1 MSVELAPEWVHVQY
15 AESAQFT
22 EVYGFAGSQGAVNCE
37 GVRFV
42 PKGRPSKTLA
52 VFMHPS
58 STLQLLPMPQ
68 ALAKAGIHVL
78 CAGSRFAKNDTPLIM
93 EKVLLDLGAYL
104 RHARERW
111 GYDKILLCGWS
122 GGGSLALF
130 YQSQAEKLSVFKT
143 PAGDPVDL
151 KGLIPADAMI
161 FQAAHLSRARML
173 SEWIDPSVSDE
184 NDPDRRDLE
193 LDIYSPNCPN
203 QPPYTRAFVER
214 FRAAQLSRMRRKTVW
229 VKESLERLKNKG
241 GDELERGFVTYRTMA
256 DVRFMDPAIDPN
268 DRKPRWCY
276 LGRPETAN
284 TGPVGIGRFSTLR
297 AWLSQW
303 SIDDSNADGP
313 KCAASIS
320 VPLLAIENS
329 ADDAVPQP
337 HARIIHD
344 AAGSRDK
351 TFRVIKG
358 ATHYYQGQPGLL
370 KQAVEVCVG
379 WLGKQN
385 LLD

>member
-1 MSVELAPEWVHVQY
+1 VKFELAPEWVHVQY
-15 AESAQFT
+15 KEAAKFT
-22 EVYGFAGSQGAVNCE
+22 EVYGFAGTQGAVNCE
-37 GVRFV
+37 GVRFL

-68 ALAKAGIHVL
+68 ALARAGVHVL

-93 EKVLLDLGAYL
+93 EKVLLDLGAYI
-104 RHARERW
+104 RRAKEVW
-111 GYDKILLCGWS
+111 GYDRVVLCGWS

-130 YQSQAEKLSVFKT
+130 YQSQAEKPSITET
-143 PAGDPVDL
+143 PAGDPVEL
-151 KGLIPADAMI
+151 KALIPADAMI

-173 SEWIDPSVSDE
+173 SEWIDPSVTDE
-184 NDPDRRDLE
+184 ANPDERNLE
-193 LDIYSPNCPN
+193 LDIYDPKCPN
-203 QPPYTRAFVER
+203 QPPYSKDFVET
-214 FRAAQLSRMRRKTVW
+214 FRSAQLRRMRRRTGW
-229 VKESLERLKNKG
+229 VREALRKLK
-241 GDELERGFVTYRTMA
+241 GDEMERGFVTYRTMC
-256 DVRFMDPAIDPN
+256 DVRFMDPALDPN

-276 LGRPETAN
+276 LGKPETAN

-313 KCAASIS
+313 KCARSIS

-351 TFRVIKG
+351 TFHVIQG
-358 ATHYYQGQPGLL
+358 ATHYYQGQPELL
-370 KQAVEVCVG
+370 EQAVELCVG
-379 WLGKQN
+379 WMARRG
-385 LLD
+385 LLE

>member
-1 MSVELAPEWVHVQY
+1 MKFSLAPEWVHVQY
-15 AESAQFT
+15 KEAAKFT
-22 EVYGFAGSQGAVNCE
+22 EVYGFAGTQGAVNCE
-37 GVRFV
+37 GVRFL

-68 ALAKAGIHVL
+68 ALARAGVHVL

-93 EKVLLDLGAYL
+93 EKVLLDLGAYI
-104 RHARERW
+104 RRAKEVW
-111 GYDKILLCGWS
+111 GYDRVVLCGWS

-130 YQSQAEKLSVFKT
+130 YQSQAEKPSITET
-143 PAGDPVDL
+143 PAGDPVEL
-151 KGLIPADAMI
+151 KALIPADAMI

-173 SEWIDPSVSDE
+173 SEWIDPSVTDE
-184 NDPDRRDLE
+184 ANPDERNLE
-193 LDIYSPNCPN
+193 LDIYDPKCPN
-203 QPPYTRAFVER
+203 QPPYSKDFVET
-214 FRAAQLSRMRRKTVW
+214 FRSAQLRRMRRRTGW
-229 VKESLERLKNKG
+229 VREALRKLK
-241 GDELERGFVTYRTMA
+241 GDEMERGFVTYRTMC
-256 DVRFMDPAIDPN
+256 DVRFMDPALDPN

-276 LGRPETAN
+276 LGKPETAN

-313 KCAASIS
+313 KCARSIS

-351 TFRVIKG
+351 TFHVIQG
-358 ATHYYQGQPGLL
+358 ATHYYQGQPELL
-370 KQAVEVCVG
+370 EQAVELCVG
-379 WLGKQN
+379 WMARRG
-385 LLD
+385 LLE

>member
-1 MSVELAPEWVHVQY
+1 VSSSVAPEWVHVQY
-15 AESAQFT
+15 QESAKFT
-22 EVYGFAGSQGAVNCE
+22 EVYGFAGTQGAVNCE

-42 PKGRPSKTLA
+42 PKGKPSKTLA

-68 ALAKAGIHVL
+68 ALAKAGVHVL
-78 CAGSRFAKNDTPLIM
+78 CAGSRFARNDTPLIM

-104 RHARERW
+104 AHAKRHW
-111 GYDKILLCGWS
+111 GYEKIVLCGWS

-130 YQSQAEKLSVFKT
+130 YQSQAEKPSIT
-143 PAGDPVDL
+143 HAPAGDAIEI

-173 SEWIDPSVSDE
+173 SEWIDPSVTDE
-184 NDPDRRDLE
+184 SDPDTRNLE
-193 LDIYSPNCPN
+193 FDIYHPKCPN
-203 QPPYTRAFVER
+203 QPPYTPDFIAR
-214 FRAAQLSRMRRKTVW
+214 FRGAQLSRMRKKTAW
-229 VKESLERLKNKG
+229 VKAQLGKLK
-241 GDELERGFVTYRTMA
+241 GDELERGFVTYRTMC
-256 DVRFMDPAIDPN
+256 DVRFMDPAVDPN

-276 LGRPETAN
+276 LGKPETAN

-303 SIDDSNADGP
+303 SIDDSNADGA
-313 KCAASIS
+313 KCARSVS

-337 HARIIHD
+337 HVRAIHD
-344 AAGSRDK
+344 AAGSKDK
-351 TFRVIKG
+351 TWHVIKG
-358 ATHYYQGQPGLL
+358 ATHYYQGQPELL
-370 KQAVEVCVG
+370 KQAVDLVVG
-379 WLGKQN
+379 WMDKQR

>member
-1 MSVELAPEWVHVQY
+1 VKFELAPEWVHVQY
-15 AESAQFT
+15 QEAAKFT
-22 EVYGFAGSQGAVNCE
+22 EVYGFAGTQGAVNCE

-42 PKGRPSKTLA
+42 PKGGASKTLA

-68 ALAKAGIHVL
+68 ALARAGVHVL

-93 EKVLLDLGAYL
+93 EKVLLDLGAYI
-104 RHARERW
+104 RRAREDW
-111 GYDKILLCGWS
+111 GYEKVVLCGWS

-130 YQSQAEKLSVFKT
+130 YQSQAEKPSVTET
-143 PAGDPVDL
+143 PAGDPVEL

-173 SEWIDPSVSDE
+173 SEWIDPSVTDE
-184 NDPDRRDLE
+184 ANPDERDLE
-193 LDIYSPNCPN
+193 LDIYNPKCPN
-203 QPPYTRAFVER
+203 QPPYSKAFLEK
-214 FRAAQLSRMRRKTVW
+214 FRQAQLSRMRRRTAW
-229 VKESLERLKNKG
+229 VKETLKKLK
-241 GDELERGFVTYRTMA
+241 GDELERGFVTYRTMC
-256 DVRFMDPAIDPN
+256 DVRFMDPAVDPN

-276 LGRPETAN
+276 LGKPETAN

-313 KCAASIS
+313 RCARSIS

-351 TFRVIKG
+351 AFHVIKG
-358 ATHYYQGQPGLL
+358 ATHYYQGQPELL
-370 KQAVEVCVG
+370 EQAVELCVG
-379 WLGKQN
+379 WMAKRG
-385 LLD
+385 LLE

>member
-1 MSVELAPEWVHVQY
+1 MRFELAPEWVHVQY
-15 AESAQFT
+15 KETASFT
-22 EVYGFAGSQGAVNCE
+22 EVYGFAGTQGAVNCE

-42 PKGRPSKTLA
+42 PKGRPSRTLA

-68 ALAKAGIHVL
+68 ALARAGVHVL

-93 EKVLLDLGAYL
+93 EKVLLDLGAYI
-104 RHARERW
+104 RRAKEQW
-111 GYDKILLCGWS
+111 GYEKVVLCGWS

-130 YQSQAEKLSVFKT
+130 YQSQAEKPSITET
-143 PAGDPVDL
+143 PAGDPVEL
-151 KGLIPADAMI
+151 KDLIPADAMI

-173 SEWIDPSVSDE
+173 SEWIDPSVVDE
-184 NDPDRRDLE
+184 ANPDERDLE
-193 LDIYSPNCPN
+193 LDIYNPDCPN
-203 QPPYTRAFVER
+203 RPPYSKAFVER
-214 FRAAQLSRMRRKTVW
+214 FRQAQLSRMRRRTAW
-229 VKESLERLKNKG
+229 VKETLRKLKD
-241 GDELERGFVTYRTMA
+241 DEMERGFVTYRTMC
-256 DVRFMDPAIDPN
+256 DLRFMDPALDPN

-276 LGRPETAN
+276 LGKPETAN

-313 KCAASIS
+313 KGARSIS

-351 TFRVIKG
+351 AFHVIKG
-358 ATHYYQGQPGLL
+358 ATHYYQGQPELL
-370 KQAVEVCVG
+370 EQAVELCVG
-379 WLGKQN
+379 WMAKRGLYE
-385 LLD
+385 

>member
-1 MSVELAPEWVHVQY
+1 MTFAIAPEWVHVQY
-15 AESAQFT
+15 QESAQFT
-22 EVYGFAGSQGAVNCE
+22 EVYGFAGTQGMVNCE

-42 PKGRPSKTLA
+42 PTGKPSKTLA

-68 ALAKAGIHVL
+68 ALAKAGVHVL
-78 CAGSRFAKNDTPLIM
+78 CAGSRYARNDTPLIM
-93 EKVLLDLGAYL
+93 EKVLLDLGAYI
-104 RHARERW
+104 RRAKEHW
-111 GYDKILLCGWS
+111 GYEKVLLCGWS

-130 YQSQAEKLSVFKT
+130 YQSQAEKPTLVQ
-143 PAGDPVDL
+143 
-151 KGLIPADAMI
+151 GLAAADGMI
-161 FQAAHLSRARML
+161 FQAAHLSRAQIL
-173 SEWIDPSVSDE
+173 SEWIDPSVIDE
-184 NDPDRRDLE
+184 ADPDRRDLE
-193 LDIYSPNCPN
+193 LDIYNPKCPN
-203 QPPYTRAFVER
+203 QPPYSKDFIQT
-214 FRAAQLSRMRRKTVW
+214 FRSAQLRRMRRRTEW
-229 VKESLERLKNKG
+229 VKETLKKLK
-241 GDELERGFVTYRTMA
+241 GDEMERGFVTYRTMC
-256 DVRFMDPAIDPN
+256 DVRFMDPAVDPN

-276 LGRPETAN
+276 LGKPETAN
-284 TGPVGIGRFSTLR
+284 TGPVGIARFSTLR

-303 SIDDSNADGP
+303 SVDDSNADGP
-313 KCAASIS
+313 RCARSIS

-358 ATHYYQGQPGLL
+358 ATHYDQGQPELL

-379 WLGKQN
+379 WMAKQN

>member
-1 MSVELAPEWVHVQY
+1 VSFVIAPEWVHVQY

-37 GVRFV
+37 GVRFL
-42 PKGRPSKTLA
+42 PKGKPSKTLA

-93 EKVLLDLGAYL
+93 EKVVLDLGAYI
-104 RHARERW
+104 RHAKESW

-122 GGGSLALF
+122 GGGSLTLF
-130 YQSQAEKLSVFKT
+130 YQSQAEKPSINKT
-143 PAGDPVDL
+143 PAGDAADL
-151 KGLIPADAMI
+151 KGLVPANAMI

-173 SEWIDPSVSDE
+173 SEWIDPSVVDE
-184 NDPDRRDLE
+184 NDPDRRELE
-193 LDIYSPNCPN
+193 LDIYNPKCPN
-203 QPPYTRAFVER
+203 QPPYSEEFVKR
-214 FRAAQLSRMRRKTVW
+214 FRAAQLSRMRRKTDW
-229 VKESLERLKNKG
+229 VKDSLRKLKNKG

-276 LGRPETAN
+276 LGKPETAN

-344 AAGSRDK
+344 AAGSRDR
-351 TFRVIKG
+351 TFKLIKG
-358 ATHYYQGQPGLL
+358 ATHYYEGQPELL
-370 KQAVEVCVG
+370 KQAVELCVG
-379 WLGKQN
+379 WMGKQN

>member
-1 MSVELAPEWVHVQY
+1 VKFELAPEWVHVQY
-15 AESAQFT
+15 KEAAKFT
-22 EVYGFAGSQGAVNCE
+22 EVYGFAGTQGAVNCE
-37 GVRFV
+37 GVRFL

-68 ALAKAGIHVL
+68 ALARAGVHVL

-93 EKVLLDLGAYL
+93 EKVLLDLGAYI
-104 RHARERW
+104 RRAKEVW
-111 GYDKILLCGWS
+111 GYDRVVLCGWS

-130 YQSQAEKLSVFKT
+130 YQSQAEKPSITET
-143 PAGDPVDL
+143 PAGDPVEL
-151 KGLIPADAMI
+151 KALIPADAMI

-173 SEWIDPSVSDE
+173 SEWIDPSVTDE
-184 NDPDRRDLE
+184 ANPDERNLE
-193 LDIYSPNCPN
+193 LDIYDPKCPN
-203 QPPYTRAFVER
+203 QPPYSKDFVET
-214 FRAAQLSRMRRKTVW
+214 FRSAQLGRMRRRTGW
-229 VKESLERLKNKG
+229 VKEALRKLK
-241 GDELERGFVTYRTMA
+241 GDEMERGFVTYRTMC
-256 DVRFMDPAIDPN
+256 DVRFMDPALDPN

-276 LGRPETAN
+276 LGKPETAN

-313 KCAASIS
+313 KCARSIS

-351 TFRVIKG
+351 TFHVIQG
-358 ATHYYQGQPGLL
+358 ATHYYQGQPELL
-370 KQAVEVCVG
+370 EQAVELCVG
-379 WLGKQN
+379 WMAKRN

>member
-1 MSVELAPEWVHVQY
+1 VHVQY
-15 AESAQFT
+15 QESAQFT

-42 PKGRPSKTLA
+42 PKGKPSKTLA

-68 ALAKAGIHVL
+68 ALAKAGLHVL
-78 CAGSRFAKNDTPLIM
+78 CAGSRFAKNDTPLVM
-93 EKVLLDLGAYL
+93 EKVLLDLGAYI
-104 RHARERW
+104 RRAKEQW
-111 GYDKILLCGWS
+111 GYEKILLCGWS

-130 YQSQAEKLSVFKT
+130 YQSQAERPSISKT
-143 PAGDPVDL
+143 PAGDPVQI
-151 KGLIPADAMI
+151 KNLIPADAMI

-173 SEWIDPSVSDE
+173 SEWIDPSVTDE
-184 NDPDRRDLE
+184 NDPDSRDLE
-193 LDIYSPNCPN
+193 LDIYNPKCPN
-203 QPPYTRAFVER
+203 QPPYAKEFVAR
-214 FRAAQLSRMRRKTVW
+214 FRAAQLSRMRRRTAW
-229 VKESLERLKNKG
+229 VKNSLEKLKSHG
-241 GDELERGFVTYRTMA
+241 GDELERGFVTYRTMC
-256 DVRFMDPAIDPN
+256 DLRFMDPAIDPN

-276 LGRPETAN
+276 LGKPETAN

-313 KCAASIS
+313 KCAASVS

-337 HARIIHD
+337 HVRIIHD
-344 AAGSRDK
+344 AAASRDK
-351 TFRVIKG
+351 TFRVIEG
-358 ATHYYQGQPGLL
+358 ATHYYQGQPELL
-370 KQAVEVCVG
+370 KQAVELCVG
-379 WLGKQN
+379 WMAKQN

>member
-1 MSVELAPEWVHVQY
+1 VKFELAPEWVHVQY
-15 AESAQFT
+15 QEAAKFT
-22 EVYGFAGSQGAVNCE
+22 EVYGFAGTQGAVNCE

-42 PKGRPSKTLA
+42 PKGRASKTLA

-68 ALAKAGIHVL
+68 ALARAGVHVL

-93 EKVLLDLGAYL
+93 EKVLLDLGAYI
-104 RHARERW
+104 RRAREDW
-111 GYDKILLCGWS
+111 GYEKVVLCGWS

-130 YQSQAEKLSVFKT
+130 YQSQAEKPSVTET
-143 PAGDPVDL
+143 PAGDPVEL

-173 SEWIDPSVSDE
+173 SEWIDPSVTDE
-184 NDPDRRDLE
+184 ANPDERDLE
-193 LDIYSPNCPN
+193 LDIYNPKCPN
-203 QPPYTRAFVER
+203 QPPYSKAFLEK
-214 FRAAQLSRMRRKTVW
+214 FRQAQLSRMRRRTAW
-229 VKESLERLKNKG
+229 VKETLKKLK
-241 GDELERGFVTYRTMA
+241 GDELERGFVTYRTMC
-256 DVRFMDPAIDPN
+256 DVRFMDPAVDPN

-313 KCAASIS
+313 RCARSIS

-351 TFRVIKG
+351 AFHVIKG
-358 ATHYYQGQPGLL
+358 ATHYYQGQPELL
-370 KQAVEVCVG
+370 EQAVELCVG
-379 WLGKQN
+379 WMAKRG
-385 LLD
+385 LLE

>member
-1 MSVELAPEWVHVQY
+1 MKFSLAPEWVHVQY
-15 AESAQFT
+15 KEAAKFT
-22 EVYGFAGSQGAVNCE
+22 EVYGFAGTQGAVNCE
-37 GVRFV
+37 GVRFL
-42 PKGRPSKTLA
+42 PEGRPSKTLA

-68 ALAKAGIHVL
+68 ALARAGVHVL

-93 EKVLLDLGAYL
+93 EKVLLDLGAYI
-104 RHARERW
+104 RRAKEVW
-111 GYDKILLCGWS
+111 GYERVVLCGWS

-130 YQSQAEKLSVFKT
+130 YQSQAEKRSITET
-143 PAGDPVDL
+143 PAGDPVEL

-173 SEWIDPSVSDE
+173 SEWLDPSVIDE
-184 NDPDRRDLE
+184 ANPDERNLE
-193 LDIYSPNCPN
+193 LDIYDPRCPN
-203 QPPYTRAFVER
+203 QPPYSKDFVET
-214 FRAAQLSRMRRKTVW
+214 FRSAQLGRMRRRTGW
-229 VKESLERLKNKG
+229 VKEALRKLK
-241 GDELERGFVTYRTMA
+241 GDEMERGFVTYRTMC
-256 DVRFMDPAIDPN
+256 DVRFMDPALDPN

-276 LGRPETAN
+276 LGKPETAN
-284 TGPVGIGRFSTLR
+284 TGPGGIGRFSTLR

-313 KCAASIS
+313 KCARSIS

-351 TFRVIKG
+351 ALHVIQG
-358 ATHYYQGQPGLL
+358 ATHYYQGQPELL
-370 KQAVEVCVG
+370 EQAVELCVG
-379 WLGKQN
+379 WMAKRG
-385 LLD
+385 LLE

>member
-1 MSVELAPEWVHVQY
+1 MTFAIAPEWVHVQY
-15 AESAQFT
+15 QESAQFT
-22 EVYGFAGSQGAVNCE
+22 EVYGFAGTQGMVNCE

-42 PKGRPSKTLA
+42 PTGKPSKTLA

-78 CAGSRFAKNDTPLIM
+78 CAGSRYARNDTPLIM
-93 EKVLLDLGAYL
+93 EKVLLDLGAYI
-104 RHARERW
+104 RRAKEHW
-111 GYDKILLCGWS
+111 GYEKVLLCGWS

-130 YQSQAEKLSVFKT
+130 YQSQAEKPTLVQ
-143 PAGDPVDL
+143 DL
-151 KGLIPADAMI
+151 TSADGMI
-161 FQAAHLSRARML
+161 FQAAHLSRAQIL
-173 SEWIDPSVSDE
+173 SEWIDPSVIDE
-184 NDPDRRDLE
+184 ADPDRRDLE
-193 LDIYSPNCPN
+193 LDIYGPKCPN
-203 QPPYTRAFVER
+203 QPPYSKDFIQAFR
-214 FRAAQLSRMRRKTVW
+214 SAQLRRMRRRTEW
-229 VKESLERLKNKG
+229 VKETLRKLK
-241 GDELERGFVTYRTMA
+241 GDELERGFVTYRTMC
-256 DVRFMDPAIDPN
+256 DVRFMDPAVDPN

-276 LGRPETAN
+276 LGKPETAN
-284 TGPVGIGRFSTLR
+284 TGPVGIARFSTLR

-303 SIDDSNADGP
+303 SVDDSNADGP
-313 KCAASIS
+313 KCARSIS

-351 TFRVIKG
+351 TFHVIKG
-358 ATHYYQGQPGLL
+358 ATHYYQGQPELL

-379 WLGKQN
+379 WMAKQN

>member
-1 MSVELAPEWVHVQY
+1 VIFEIAPEWVHVQHSE
-15 AESAQFT
+15 AAQFT
-22 EVYGFAGSQGAVNCE
+22 EVYGFVGSQGMVNLE

-42 PKGRPSKTLA
+42 PKGKPSKTLA
-52 VFMHPS
+52 VFMHPA

-68 ALAKAGIHVL
+68 ALAKAGVHVL
-78 CAGSRFAKNDTPLIM
+78 CAGSRFAKNDTPLVN
-93 EKVLLDLGAYL
+93 EKVVLDLGAYL
-104 RHARERW
+104 RHAKEKW
-111 GYDKILLCGWS
+111 GYTKILLCGWS

-130 YQSQAEKLSVFKT
+130 YQAQAEKPTVTQT
-143 PAGDPVDL
+143 PAGDAVDL
-151 KGLIPADAMI
+151 RNLVPADAMV

-173 SEWIDPSVSDE
+173 AEWIDPSVTDE

-193 LDIYSPNCPN
+193 LDIYNPECPS
-203 QPPYTRAFVER
+203 QPPYSKEFIVR
-214 FRAAQLSRMRRKTVW
+214 FRAAQLARMRRRTAW
-229 VKESLERLKNKG
+229 VKQTLKKLK
-241 GDELERGFVTYRTMA
+241 GDEMERGFVTYRTMA
-256 DVRFMDPAIDPN
+256 DLRFMDPAIDPN

-276 LGRPETAN
+276 LGKPEAAN

-313 KCAASIS
+313 RSAASIT
-320 VPLLAIENS
+320 VPLLAVENS

-344 AAGSRDK
+344 AAASKDK
-351 TFRVIKG
+351 MMRVIKG
-358 ATHYYQGQPGLL
+358 ATHYYQGQPELL
-370 KQAVEVCVG
+370 KQAVDLCVG
-379 WLGKQN
+379 WMRTRN